1 MKTNSSHDK
10 DTHVSSQ
17 DKPIIEQVILT
28 DIDEITQE
36 LKIWQVT
43 AVLVVSVLLVSWFKH
58 DRLSSYWQQTYQQTY
73 VWTMLSQL
81 PYWKTGLLPEHYTD
95 PSLMMVALAD
105 FNQLSNNQLNQ
116 LLYADILA
124 ERQRQEALKAQR
136 LAQIQERRRLE
147 AKRALEEARKPK
159 VMTEVQIMPEQKVFF
174 AGDSMM
180 EGVAPWA
187 MRELQSKYQIASIDL
202 SKQNTGLS
210 YSSFFDWPATVE
222 KTIADNPDI
231 GVMVMLLG
239 ANDPWAVPDPE
250 HPGATYIEFGT
261 PKWNELYN
269 QKIQRILQAASSQQ
283 VQVIWMTPP
292 AMKRQKLKED
302 MEVLTRLYH
311 QVIPNTEVL
320 LLDTKPLL
328 LDDANSDLYSDS
340 MTIDGKKIKV
350 RTADGIHFTTTGQKR
365 LAAAIVSHIKVLSDT
380 TEQ

>member
-1 MKTNSSHDK
+1 MKKVESCDMKTNSN
-10 DTHVSSQ
+10 Q
-17 DKPIIEQVILT
+17 DKQITEHTVLT
-28 DIDEITQE
+28 SIDEITQE
-36 LKIWQVT
+36 LQIWQVAT
-43 AVLVVSVLLVSWFKH
+43 VMVLSVLLVSWFKH
-58 DRLSSYWQQTYQQTY
+58 DRLSSYWQQTYQQAD
-73 VWTMLSQL
+73 VWTALNQL
-81 PYWKTGLLPEHYTD
+81 PYWKTGLLPQHYTD
-95 PSLMMVALAD
+95 PSLMMTGLAD
-105 FNQLSNNQLNQ
+105 FNHLSNSQLNQ

-124 ERQRQEALKAQR
+124 ERQQQEALKAQR
-136 LAQIQERRRLE
+136 LAQMQERRRLE
-147 AKRALEEARKPK
+147 AEEARKPK

-250 HPGATYIEFGT
+250 HPGATYIKFGS
-261 PKWNELYN
+261 PKWNELYS
-269 QKIQRILQAASSQQ
+269 QKIQRILQAADNHQ
-283 VQVIWMTPP
+283 VQVMWLTPP
-292 AMKRQKLKED
+292 AMKSDKLKED
-302 MEVLTRLYH
+302 MEVLTKLYH
-311 QVIPNTEVL
+311 QVIPNTQAV
-320 LLDTKPLL
+320 LLDTKPML
-328 LDDANSDLYSDS
+328 LDDANSNLYSDS
-340 MTIDGKKIKV
+340 MTIEGKKIKV
-350 RTADGIHFTTTGQKR
+350 RTADGIHFTPTGQKR

>member
-1 MKTNSSHDK
+1 MKTNSN
-10 DTHVSSQ
+10 Q
-17 DKPIIEQVILT
+17 DKQITEHTVLT
-28 DIDEITQE
+28 SIDEITQE
-36 LKIWQVT
+36 LQIWQVAT
-43 AVLVVSVLLVSWFKH
+43 VMVLSVLLVSWFKH
-58 DRLSSYWQQTYQQTY
+58 DRLSSYWQQTYQQAD
-73 VWTMLSQL
+73 VWTALNQL
-81 PYWKTGLLPEHYTD
+81 PYWKTGLLPQHYTD
-95 PSLMMVALAD
+95 PSLMMTGLAD
-105 FNQLSNNQLNQ
+105 FNHLSNSQLNQ

-124 ERQRQEALKAQR
+124 ERQQQEALKAQR
-136 LAQIQERRRLE
+136 LAQMQERRRLE
-147 AKRALEEARKPK
+147 AEEARKPK

-250 HPGATYIEFGT
+250 HPGATYIKFGS
-261 PKWNELYN
+261 PKWNELYS
-269 QKIQRILQAASSQQ
+269 QKIQRILQAADNHQ
-283 VQVIWMTPP
+283 VQVMWLTPP
-292 AMKRQKLKED
+292 AMKSDKLKED
-302 MEVLTRLYH
+302 MEVLTKLYH
-311 QVIPNTEVL
+311 QVIPNTQAV
-320 LLDTKPLL
+320 LLDTKPML
-328 LDDANSDLYSDS
+328 LDDANSNLYSDS
-340 MTIDGKKIKV
+340 MTIEGKKIKV
-350 RTADGIHFTTTGQKR
+350 RTADGIHFTPTGQKR